1 MEEKKDFYQLAEE
14 LFAQDP
20 RYKPDAYEFLIQG
33 LYFTQKKLKRVGH
46 VSGRELSE
54 GLRDFAIEQ
63 FGPMAQTVF
72 SHWGIT
78 LTQDLGN
85 MVYNMIN
92 KGMLSRTEEDSL
104 DDFKDVFDFQEA
116 FANVLRDS
124 VIKLT
129 DEYQK
134 NP

>member
-1 MEEKKDFYQLAEE
+1 MEKKKDFYQLVDEIY
-14 LFAQDP
+14 AQDP
-20 RYKPDAYEFLIQG
+20 RYKPDAYEFLMQG
-33 LYFTQKKLKRVGH
+33 LYFTQKKLKRLGH
-46 VSGRELSE
+46 ISGRELSG

-63 FGPMAQTVF
+63 FGPMARTVF
-72 SHWGIT
+72 SHWGVIQ
-78 LTQDLGN
+78 TQDLGN

-92 KGMLSRTEEDSL
+92 LGMLSKTEEDSL

-129 DEYQK
+129 NEHQK
-134 NP
+134 DP